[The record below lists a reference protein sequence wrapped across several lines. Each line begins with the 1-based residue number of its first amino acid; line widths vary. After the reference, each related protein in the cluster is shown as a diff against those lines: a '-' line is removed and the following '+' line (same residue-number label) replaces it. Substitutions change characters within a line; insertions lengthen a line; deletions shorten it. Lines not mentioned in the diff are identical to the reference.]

1 MTNYTI
7 CVPDIGG
14 AEGAEVVELLV
25 GVGDQIEVE
34 QSLIVLESDK
44 ASMEIPASH
53 AGIVSELKIAV
64 GDELSEGD
72 AILVIELADGEAA
85 GAVQEETP
93 SATAEESA
101 VVAVDNAVVNDQPA
115 DASGSDEV
123 REVVI
128 AVPDIGTDGDVE
140 VVEIPVAVGDVLEEG
155 DSIVVLES
163 DKASMEVPSTTG
175 GEVLALLVEEGA
187 LVKEG
192 SSLLRMRTS
201 GSAESAGA
209 ASEAPAPRSEERRVG
224 KECRSRWSP
233 YH

>member
-1 MTNYTI
+1 MANYTI

-25 GVGDQIEVE
+25 GVGDKIEVE

-53 AGIVSELKIAV
+53 AVIVSELKIAV

-101 VVAVDNAVVNDQPA
+101 VVAVDNDVVNDQPA
-115 DASGSDEV
+115 DASGRDEV

-140 VVEIPVAVGDVLEEG
+140 VVEIPVAVGDVLEEC
-155 DSIVVLES
+155 DSIVVL
-163 DKASMEVPSTTG
+163 
-175 GEVLALLVEEGA
+175 
-187 LVKEG
+187 
-192 SSLLRMRTS
+192 
-201 GSAESAGA
+201 
-209 ASEAPAPRSEERRVG
+209 
-224 KECRSRWSP
+224 
-233 YH
+233 